1 MFSFLQKKIAL
12 QAPSVVSACNW
23 SKDDDWL
30 AIGGTEGMLKVIK
43 FADPRNKDENN
54 NQGGLIENIT
64 LDQHSGSVK
73 IITWN

>member
-1 MFSFLQKKIAL
+1 
-12 QAPSVVSACNW
+12 
-23 SKDDDWL
+23 
-30 AIGGTEGMLKVIK
+30 MLKVIK